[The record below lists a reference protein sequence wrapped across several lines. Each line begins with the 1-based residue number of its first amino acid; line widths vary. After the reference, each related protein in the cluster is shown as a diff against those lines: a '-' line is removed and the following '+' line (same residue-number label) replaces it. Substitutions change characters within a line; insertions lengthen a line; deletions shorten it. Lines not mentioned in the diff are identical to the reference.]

1 MNYKVQLSP
10 ISTTPKPRPYLGID
24 TNGTDVKRT
33 TLRWEDAR
41 FFRSWLVYDSDLEHS
56 RTESKVNW
64 SVIGGL
70 LIMAAVSAGGWYGF
84 TVLLQRVLK

>member
-10 ISTTPKPRPYLGID
+10 IYTPPKPRPYI
-24 TNGTDVKRT
+24 NGTDVKQ
-33 TLRWEDAR
+33 TLVRLEDAS

-56 RTESKVNW
+56 RTESKLNW

-70 LIMAAVSAGGWYGF
+70 VIMAAASAGGWYGF
-84 TVLLQRVLK
+84 TVLLQHLLK

>member
-10 ISTTPKPRPYLGID
+10 ISTPPKPHSPLGID
-24 TNGTDVKRT
+24 INGTDVKRT

-41 FFRSWLVYDSDLEHS
+41 FFRSWLVYDSGLEHS
-56 RTESKVNW
+56 RTESRLDW

-70 LIMAAVSAGGWYGF
+70 VIMAAVSAGGWYGF
-84 TVLLQRVLK
+84 AVLLQHFLK